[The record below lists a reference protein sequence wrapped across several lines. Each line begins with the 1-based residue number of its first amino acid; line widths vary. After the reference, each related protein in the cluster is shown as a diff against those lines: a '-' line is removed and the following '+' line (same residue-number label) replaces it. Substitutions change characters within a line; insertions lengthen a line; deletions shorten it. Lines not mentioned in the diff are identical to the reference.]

1 MFDCIIVG
9 AGPAGISASLYLA
22 RANKKVLVLY
32 YNEAQVEKAHKIDN
46 YYGFVDGISGND
58 LYNNGIKQAINL
70 GVDVLQEEVLDIKI
84 DMDMHYQVNTL
95 NNQYTSKTLI
105 IATGNKKLRP
115 NIKGIIEFEGKGISY
130 CAICDGFFYRKKKL
144 AVLGAS
150 EYAISEANELNNITD
165 DITILTN
172 GEKLNGSTKFN
183 VIDKKIKEIKGDV
196 KIRNVEFEDG
206 STFEIDGLFI
216 AIGSA
221 GGIDFAKKL
230 GLMVENDN
238 IVVDENMKTNIDGLY
253 ACGNITGGLLQVG
266 KAVYEG
272 SLAGLSAIK
281 YINENK

>member
-115 NIKGIIEFEGKGISY
+115 NIKGIVEFEGKGISY

-165 DITILTN
+165 DITILSN

-206 STFEIDGLFI
+206 STFELDGLFI

-238 IVVDENMKTNIDGLY
+238 IVVDENMKTIIDGLY

-272 SLAGLSAIK
+272 SMAGLSAIK

>member
-95 NNQYTSKTLI
+95 NNQYKSKTLI

-115 NIKGIIEFEGKGISY
+115 NIKGIVEFEGKGISY

-165 DITILTN
+165 DITILSN

-196 KIRNVEFEDG
+196 KIRNIEFEDG
-206 STFEIDGLFI
+206 STFELDGLFI

-272 SLAGLSAIK
+272 SMAGLSAIK

>member
-95 NNQYTSKTLI
+95 NNQYKSKTLI

-165 DITILTN
+165 DITILSN

-206 STFEIDGLFI
+206 STFELDGLFI

-266 KAVYEG
+266 KSVYEG
-272 SLAGLSAIK
+272 SMAGLSAIK

>member
-46 YYGFVDGISGND
+46 YYGFVDGISGSD
-58 LYNNGIKQAINL
+58 LYYNGIKQAINL

-115 NIKGIIEFEGKGISY
+115 NIKGIIEYEGKGISY

-172 GEKLNGSTKFN
+172 GEKLISNTKFN

-196 KIRNVEFEDG
+196 KIRNVEFEDE

-272 SLAGLSAIK
+272 SMAGLSAIK

>member
-165 DITILTN
+165 DITILSN

-206 STFEIDGLFI
+206 STFELDGLFI

-238 IVVDENMKTNIDGLY
+238 IVVDENMKTIIDGLY

-272 SLAGLSAIK
+272 SMAGLSAIK
-281 YINENK
+281 YINEKK

>member
-22 RANKKVLVLY
+22 RADKTVLVLY
-32 YNEAQVEKAHKIDN
+32 YNEAQVKKAHKIDN
-46 YYGFVDGISGND
+46 YYGFVDGISGDD

-70 GVDVLQEEVLDIKI
+70 GVDVLEEEVLDIKI

-95 NNQYTSKTLI
+95 NNRYTSKTLI

-115 NIKGIIEFEGKGISY
+115 NIKGISEYEGKGISY
-130 CAICDGFFYRKKKL
+130 CAICDGFFYRKKKI

-172 GEKLNGSTKFN
+172 GEKLKSSTKFN
-183 VIDKKIKEIKGDV
+183 IIDKRIKEIKGDI

-206 STFEIDGLFI
+206 TTFELDGLFI

-230 GLMVENDN
+230 GLMIENDN

-272 SLAGLSAIK
+272 SMAGLSAIK

>member
-70 GVDVLQEEVLDIKI
+70 GVDVLQEEVVDIKL

-165 DITILTN
+165 DITILSN

-183 VIDKKIKEIKGDV
+183 VIDKKIKEIKGDA

-206 STFEIDGLFI
+206 STFELDGLFI

-230 GLMVENDN
+230 GLIVENDN

-272 SLAGLSAIK
+272 SMAGLSAIK

>member
-165 DITILTN
+165 DITILSN

-206 STFEIDGLFI
+206 STFELDGLFI

-238 IVVDENMKTNIDGLY
+238 IVVDENMKTIIDGLY

-272 SLAGLSAIK
+272 SMAGLSAIK

>member
-84 DMDMHYQVNTL
+84 DMDMHYQINTL
-95 NNQYTSKTLI
+95 NNQYKSKTLI

-165 DITILTN
+165 DITILSN

-183 VIDKKIKEIKGDV
+183 VIDKKIKEIKGVV

-206 STFEIDGLFI
+206 STFELDGLFI

-266 KAVYEG
+266 KSVYEG
-272 SLAGLSAIK
+272 SMAGLSAIK

>member
-22 RANKKVLVLY
+22 RASKKVLVLY

-46 YYGFVDGISGND
+46 YYGFVDGISGSD
-58 LYNNGIKQAINL
+58 LYYNGIKQAINL

-115 NIKGIIEFEGKGISY
+115 NIKGIIEYEGKGISY

-172 GEKLNGSTKFN
+172 GEKLISNTKFN

-196 KIRNVEFEDG
+196 KIRNVEFEDE

-272 SLAGLSAIK
+272 SMAGLSAIK

>member
-22 RANKKVLVLY
+22 RASKKVLVLY

-46 YYGFVDGISGND
+46 YYGFVDGISGSD
-58 LYNNGIKQAINL
+58 LYYNGIKQAINL

-172 GEKLNGSTKFN
+172 GEKLISNTKFN

-238 IVVDENMKTNIDGLY
+238 IVVDKNMKTNIDGLY

-272 SLAGLSAIK
+272 SMAGLSAIK